1 MSQPSARALGLEL
14 KAFLLQSRGQG
25 AFITRPGSPKAGI
38 RKGMEDVE
46 ITPKCL
52 RWSSST
58 VKIREWV
65 PGQHKTFKMEK
76 GRGKGKELR
85 NWATLPQKS
94 LGRGEVPAARCG
106 SSPKEPKGIQHSPHT
121 LAAGK
126 PEWLSAA

>member
-46 ITPKCL
+46 ITPKRL

-65 PGQHKTFKMEK
+65 PGQHKMFKMEK
-76 GRGKGKELR
+76 GRGKGKEFC